1 MPGPA
6 AAWSGL
12 GLPCRRQ
19 HFSLISGTQSQD
31 DGRMNWRAKR
41 ERRRRGLT
49 MRMLRMT
56 LPRHVVIKSMR
67 KATGG
72 NSS

>member
-1 MPGPA
+1 MPGPAAACAA

-12 GLPCRRQ
+12 GPPCRRQ

-31 DGRMNWRAKR
+31 DGRMKWRAKR
-41 ERRRRGLT
+41 EEE

-56 LPRHVVIKSMR
+56 LPRHVVIKSKR
-67 KATGG
+67 KANGG